1 MLLISLVIYYW
12 FVVYQLQTCSLK
24 QALYRYTF
32 FFLSIK
38 DGPVWKNFI
47 SSWQLIISGFW
58 LMNDE
63 LRKIIPDVLWN
74 EINKSCN
81 KNLANVC
88 CGFCGWLRT
97 ASTIA
102 LYFVKKRGF
111 FFFLK
116 IKGFQTCENGTKK
129 VLNCQLQVV
138 MG

>member
-1 MLLISLVIYYW
+1 MRI
-12 FVVYQLQTCSLK
+12 
-24 QALYRYTF
+24 F

-38 DGPVWKNFI
+38 DEPVWKNFI
-47 SSWQLIISGFW
+47 SSWQLIVSEYW

-63 LRKIIPDVLWN
+63 LRKIIPDVLWI

-88 CGFCGWLRT
+88 CGFCGWEGT

-102 LYFVKKRGF
+102 LYFVKTRGF

-116 IKGFQTCENGTKK
+116 INGFQKCEVKMKQKK
-129 VLNCQLQVV
+129 CKTVNCKLWLVEWFQNCNDSTISKLSLFCPWV
-138 MG
+138 